1 MPNTLDA
8 WMEVMA
14 KSKTTRYD
22 LVSLNLLL
30 VVALMQFN
38 KMLRLR

>member
-1 MPNTLDA
+1 MPNALEA
-8 WMEVMA
+8 WIDVMA

-30 VVALMQFN
+30 VFALMQ
-38 KMLRLR
+38 